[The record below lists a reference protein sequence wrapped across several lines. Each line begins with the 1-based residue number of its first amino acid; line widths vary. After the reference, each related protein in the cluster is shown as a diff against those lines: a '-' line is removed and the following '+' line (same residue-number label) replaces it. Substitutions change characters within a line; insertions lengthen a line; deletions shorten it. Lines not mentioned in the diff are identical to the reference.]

1 MVPAL
6 QAVAAAFAAQ
16 HHQHR
21 LPVRDDIAA
30 ADAYAAG
37 VHDPTNPEVAASYAA
52 LTATLDDQLDAL
64 IAAGFTA
71 EPWTGEG
78 QPYATSA
85 AMVADASAGRLFFYL
100 TEADSQMPSDHPMR
114 QGSQHSGL
122 IANDVFRIVHDL
134 LGHAAGGH
142 GFGPEGEYRAW
153 VEHRATLPRQA
164 HPALWAET
172 RGQNCWTNAGA
183 HMRSACG
190 TRLLTRSESGW
201 IPLRD
206 RPFPVQKAL
215 APEADLA

>member
-30 ADAYAAG
+30 ADAYVAG
-37 VHDPTNPEVAASYAA
+37 VHDPTSPKVSASYARLTSA
-52 LTATLDDQLDAL
+52 LDAQLDAL
-64 IAAGFTA
+64 FAAGFSA

-85 AMVADASAGRLFFYL
+85 AMLADASTGRLFFYL
-100 TEADSQMPSDHPMR
+100 TEADSQMPGDHPML
-114 QGSQHSGL
+114 QPSKHSGL

-142 GFGPEGEYRAW
+142 GFGPEGECRAW
-153 VEHRATLPRQA
+153 AGHRATLPRQA

-183 HMRSACG
+183 HMRSGCG
-190 TRLLTRSESGW
+190 TRLLTQTDPGW

-215 APEADLA
+215 SPEAALV